1 MQDTF
6 VASSSV
12 KLESKSSIF
21 NKIKSIVHYSL
32 KVFLNFLLTVLI
44 IITSLFVIS
53 FADTKINEYSGRQ
66 VAPLIGAYVIVS
78 PSMVP
83 TIKVHD
89 AILVART
96 NPKNLNV
103 GDIITFKSTDS
114 RYNGYTITHRINE
127 INTTSDGK
135 RIFITKGDNNVST
148 DSSPVLEENIYGKVI
163 LKFPKLGVVQQF
175 VFTSVGFIL
184 VIFLPLILL
193 VCYNLFKLYRLNK
206 DKNKKVE
213 IISAGDDIEII

>member
-1 MQDTF
+1 MDTVRKGLHF
-6 VASSSV
+6 LSTV
-12 KLESKSSIF
+12 LL
-21 NKIKSIVHYSL
+21 YSL
-32 KVFLNFLLTVLI
+32 LIIVLI
-44 IITSLFVIS
+44 IAVF
-53 FADTKINEYSGRQ
+53 F
-66 VAPLIGAYVIVS
+66 GAYVIDQMIGMKNHEDRSPLFGVYVIIS

-83 TIKVHD
+83 TIKVQD

-175 VFTSVGFIL
+175 VFTSIGFIL
-184 VIFLPLILL
+184 VIVLPLILL
-193 VCYNLFKLYRLNK
+193 VCYNLFKLYRLKK